1 MLKKVL
7 LVLMLLVLA
16 LLGYVGA
23 ERADTKKLIH
33 TTNEQELDASFY
45 VAQFHHIRNA
55 QSKDKLIKH
64 TQNTLAQLE
73 QAQTVFNQKT
83 LYTPAAKQIRDD
95 YNHGVGTL
103 KDALAALQATD
114 EPDINK
120 TKQQIAKA
128 EQQLLNA
135 RERLFD
141 LADRHLMTIQLK
153 M

>member
-1 MLKKVL
+1 M
-7 LVLMLLVLA
+7 
-16 LLGYVGA
+16 
-23 ERADTKKLIH
+23 
-33 TTNEQELDASFY
+33 
-45 VAQFHHIRNA
+45 AQFHHIRNA
-55 QSKDKLIKH
+55 QSKDKPIKH

-128 EQQLLNA
+128 ERQLLNA